1 MLITVQILLGNR
13 LALSVIASQ
22 CHLSQRERL
31 WPPLRPTQAPPSSS
45 LSPPVSSLR
54 GLDGGVCF
62 QCEVI
67 AVAVTLLA
75 RHCKGYGFQFC
86 SGLQNSKLYHIASLH
101 TLRLRQR
108 TLARL
113 HFSIPKPNTACL
125 QIVSQFIFNDV
136 VCLIG
141 QPISSTS
148 STSQPVR
155 LELLCDD
162 LELFVQR
169 LVLLIVAPLFH

>member
-1 MLITVQILLGNR
+1 MLIAVQILLGNR

-31 WPPLRPTQAPPSSS
+31 WPPLRPTQASPSSS

-67 AVAVTLLA
+67 AVAVALLV
-75 RHCKGYGFQFC
+75 RHCKGYGAHRLLRAGVFPIRIIPYPPA
-86 SGLQNSKLYHIASLH
+86 LLH

-108 TLARL
+108 ALTRL
-113 HFSIPKPNTACL
+113 HFSIPKPNAACNHIVL
-125 QIVSQFIFNDV
+125 QFLFNDV
-136 VCLIG
+136 LCLIG
-141 QPISSTS
+141 QQIFTSQSGWNFCAMTS
-148 STSQPVR
+148 SFLSSVSS
-155 LELLCDD
+155 
-162 LELFVQR
+162 F
-169 LVLLIVAPLFH
+169 

>member
-1 MLITVQILLGNR
+1 M
-13 LALSVIASQ
+13 
-22 CHLSQRERL
+22 
-31 WPPLRPTQAPPSSS
+31 
-45 LSPPVSSLR
+45 
-54 GLDGGVCF
+54 
-62 QCEVI
+62 
-67 AVAVTLLA
+67 AVTLLA

-108 TLARL
+108 ALARL

-136 VCLIG
+136 VCLSG
-141 QPISSTS
+141 QLTLFIL
-148 STSQPVR
+148 QLVR

-169 LVLLIVAPLFH
+169 LVLLIVTPLLFH